1 MPWTLSQPPLVSDPG
16 MQQGHT
22 CVTHVPWCMSGSL
35 SRGGGENVPGITG
48 ACATPNYTYLARGPW
63 DRVWTICYLRISPK
77 TSFAY
82 NLARSYRVCEIKRTT
97 ITICNFMGRTT
108 MILYRWHPVLFRNSV
123 TGCILR
129 HRIRIY
135 TFSVLSSKIVLQWSL
150 HLQFLTH
157 KIFMRY
163 CHWVWRVIINAII

>member
-16 MQQGHT
+16 MQQDT

-35 SRGGGENVPGITG
+35 SRGGGENVFGIIG
-48 ACATPNYTYLARGPW
+48 ACATPNYTYLTGGPW

-82 NLARSYRVCEIKRTT
+82 NLAKSYRVCEIKRTT

-135 TFSVLSSKIVLQWSL
+135 TFSVLRSKIVLQWSL
-150 HLQFLTH
+150 QSQGMITYMQLP
-157 KIFMRY
+157 
-163 CHWVWRVIINAII
+163 HWTQVISWTYNS